1 MAVISRDEA
10 FDKFD
15 TYLDDVYGNVQITN
29 YMFSTAQALKCVD
42 EILYKE
48 MFNEWCNDYGYTETD
63 DGDYIISDSIK
74 VNTNKKL
81 IHESKKHRKFDVIFD
96 KIISEIK

>member
-15 TYLDDVYGNVQITN
+15 TYLNDVYGNVKIAN
-29 YMFSTAQALKCVD
+29 HMFSTAQALKYVD
-42 EILYKE
+42 EILYQE

-63 DGDYIISDSIK
+63 DGDYLISDSIK
-74 VNTNKKL
+74 VNTDKKL

>member
-10 FDKFD
+10 SDKFD
-15 TYLDDVYGNVQITN
+15 TYLNDVYGNVKIAN
-29 YMFSTAQALKCVD
+29 HMFSTAQALKYVD
-42 EILYKE
+42 EILYQE

-63 DGDYIISDSIK
+63 DGDYIISDSVEI
-74 VNTNKKL
+74 NSDKKL

>member
-15 TYLDDVYGNVQITN
+15 TYLNDVYGNVKIAN
-29 YMFSTAQALKCVD
+29 HMFSTAQALKYVD
-42 EILYKE
+42 EILYEE
-48 MFNEWCNDYGYTETD
+48 MFNEWCNDYGYNETD
-63 DGDYIISDSIK
+63 DGDYIISDSVEI
-74 VNTNKKL
+74 NSDKKL

>member
-1 MAVISRDEA
+1 MSIISRDEA
-10 FDKFD
+10 LDLFDKH
-15 TYLDDVYGNVQITN
+15 LDEVYGDVEIAEVS
-29 YMFSTAQALKCVD
+29 FSTSEVLKAVD
-42 EILYKE
+42 EIMYNE

-63 DGDYIISDSIK
+63 DGDYIISDSVEI
-74 VNTNKKL
+74 NSDKKL

>member
-48 MFNEWCNDYGYTETD
+48 MFNE
-63 DGDYIISDSIK
+63 
-74 VNTNKKL
+74 
-81 IHESKKHRKFDVIFD
+81 
-96 KIISEIK
+96 